1 MNDGVSFDEGYQ
13 DDDAYD
19 TRPLASGEHRQYTA
33 SDYLDDAP
41 ADDLSVDFA
50 EEPLDTA
57 GYTMP
62 RTEQLLRRVVDLI
75 EAAPGLPMSASVRI
89 NKDEILEL
97 LDDGVARLPDELR
110 AARWLLK
117 ERDEFLAKTRRD
129 GEEIISDAKARVAH
143 MVQRT
148 EVVKAAE
155 QHARKVTEDAEA
167 EAQRMHHEV
176 EDYCDQKLASFEIV
190 LERITRA
197 VGAGRQKLSATSLA
211 EAQLA
216 PQEEDSLSEALFFD
230 QDAMDAE
237 RESQQ

>member
-1 MNDGVSFDEGYQ
+1 MTDGVSFDDDYA

-19 TRPLASGEHRQYTA
+19 TRPLASGEHQAYVE
-33 SDYLDDAP
+33 SDYNEPGDAYEAEVFDDQ
-41 ADDLSVDFA
+41 
-50 EEPLDTA
+50 PLDTA

-75 EAAPGLPMSASVRI
+75 ETAPGLPMSASVRI

-97 LDDGVARLPDELR
+97 LDDAVARLPDELR

-155 QHARKVTEDAEA
+155 HRARTVTEDAEA
-167 EAQRMHHEV
+167 EARRMHHEV

-197 VGAGRQKLSATSLA
+197 VSAGRQKLSATSLA
-211 EAQLA
+211 EAALA
-216 PQEEDSLSEALFFD
+216 PEDDTHSEALFFD

-237 RESQQ
+237 REQQQH